1 MEISNCYW
9 YGFPLAMFVMFQETT
24 DFSTVKKVRNSLSWI
39 CLKVGYLRMGL
50 VFLVEMDT
58 RKTLVLFDFQAHPIF
73 GNIHWM
79 MRDMQSRTWSQED
92 GPLPIHP
99 FLIFEDL
106 WTDKLKSQ
114 V

>member
-1 MEISNCYW
+1 
-9 YGFPLAMFVMFQETT
+9 MFVMFQETT

-99 FLIFEDL
+99 FLTFEDL